1 MEICF
6 LGTGAGLPS
15 KGRNVSS
22 IALDL
27 LQEINSVWLFDCGEA
42 TQHQILHTTIRP
54 RKINKIFITHL
65 HGDHIFGLPGLI
77 SSRSFLDG
85 TDELTVYGPKGIK
98 KFIETSLSVSKT
110 HITYPLHVIEYD
122 DGTIYNDEHFKISVM
137 ELEHG
142 IPSYGFK
149 IEEKDKPGQLLVDKL
164 REAGIEPGPIY
175 KQIKENEVTVLDD
188 GRKIIRDHFI
198 GPPKKGR
205 VITIFGDTRFVS
217 EHKHFVS
224 HSDVLIHE
232 ATFDRESDDLAKKYF
247 HSTTVQAAKLAKLSR
262 VGTLILTH
270 ISSRY
275 QKNDEKRLLQ
285 EARDIF
291 PNTLLAQDF
300 KKINIERKSL

>member
-15 KGRNVSS
+15 KRRNVSS

-85 TDELTVYGPKGIK
+85 HDEMTIFGPKGIK
-98 KFIETSLSVSKT
+98 QFIETSLSVSKT
-110 HITYPLHVIEYD
+110 HITYPLEVIEYD
-122 DGTIYNDEHFKISVM
+122 EGTIYEDDHFKVSTIK
-137 ELEHG
+137 LDHG
-142 IPSYGFK
+142 ITSYGFK
-149 IEEKDKPGQLLVDKL
+149 IEEKDKPGHLLVHKL
-164 REAGIEPGPIY
+164 KEAGIHPGPIY
-175 KQIKENEVTVLDD
+175 QQIKENKITILDD
-188 GRKIIRDHFI
+188 GRKISRDDFL

-205 VITIFGDTRFVS
+205 IVSIFGDTRLVTMHQEFI
-217 EHKHFVS
+217 KK
-224 HSDVLIHE
+224 SDVLIHE
-232 ATFDRESDDLAKKYF
+232 ATFDQDSVDLAERYF
-247 HSTTVQAAKLAKLSR
+247 HTTTKQAATLAKLSD
-262 VGTLILTH
+262 VKKLILTH

-275 QKNDEKRLLQ
+275 QRNDEKRLLQ
-285 EARDIF
+285 EAQAVF
-291 PNTLLAQDF
+291 SNTIIANDF
-300 KKINIERKSL
+300 TCINIERE